1 MAVFWKRVAKAVV
14 LGEMVLLL
22 GAYRVWH
29 QMNTSRDYRKW
40 MKDTF
45 PAILE
50 GFYKTAEMGG
60 YKGAR
65 EADAETWGK

>member
-29 QMNTSRDYRKW
+29 QMNTSRGIKYIVNLELK
-40 MKDTF
+40 KD
-45 PAILE
+45 ILL
-50 GFYKTAEMGG
+50 KV
-60 YKGAR
+60 KL
-65 EADAETWGK
+65 